1 MQKLAAS
8 TARRMIGGVCQR
20 ICLCR
25 HGMPRLLAI
34 RAESW
39 GRGLSDVLRAD
50 RCAGTQRRVTRGRA
64 ALRAV
69 GRAGAAIQ
77 VRLHGRAH
85 RVELASQTPLDRW
98 RLRRAVCASW
108 RRFHAQ
114 PAGARGGVDADDI
127 RGCLVGPGHPWGGLA
142 GPQGTVFSSTPPRER
157 ASCSAGSLALV
168 ASWKLYNCSSRACF
182 RKLTRGDEHC

>member
-64 ALRAV
+64 ARWAV

-85 RVELASQTPLDRW
+85 RVELASQIPLDRW

-114 PAGARGGVDADDI
+114 PAGARAAASTRMTSGGAW
-127 RGCLVGPGHPWGGLA
+127 WGLD
-142 GPQGTVFSSTPPRER
+142 
-157 ASCSAGSLALV
+157 
-168 ASWKLYNCSSRACF
+168 
-182 RKLTRGDEHC
+182 TRGAGWRARRAPYSVRRRRGRGRRVAQVP